1 MKRLLSLLSTVLLV
15 AACFTLSAA
24 PPSDFVIR
32 MLNGVTL
39 ENATVDSM
47 SGSRVIVTGR
57 LPDGS
62 ITTKTVS
69 FADLTPESRDALM
82 WNMRDRL
89 MLDSKPGWF
98 FSGPAVAGDDLPP
111 VSKSGG
117 GILVP
122 ADSPIVL
129 PGSPGRISLLS
140 ITELTNGTLG
150 WAASWDGGFVA
161 QPQQFG
167 RIYVY
172 GVMLMQGATWYGN
185 VYPTVRTIWWKGNY
199 FPCFATTPDF
209 AKRINAM
216 TRESGQEMMQ

>member
-1 MKRLLSLLSTVLLV
+1 MKQNILTVVLTFVCTVLTAV
-15 AACFTLSAA
+15 

-32 MLNGVTL
+32 LLDGVTL

-69 FADLTPESRDALM
+69 FADLTPESRDAVM
-82 WNMRDRL
+82 WKMRDRL

-98 FSGPAVAGDDLPP
+98 FSGPAVAGHDLPP
-111 VSKSGG
+111 AQSSGG

-129 PGSPGRISLLS
+129 PGSPGRISLTS

-161 QPQQFG
+161 QPQRFG

-172 GVMLMQGATWYGN
+172 GVMLLQGATWFGN
-185 VYPTVRTIWWKGNY
+185 VYPTCRTIWWQGNY
-199 FPCFATTPDF
+199 FPCFATTPEF
-209 AKRINAM
+209 AKRINEM
-216 TRESGQEMMQ
+216 TREGGMEMMQ

>member
-1 MKRLLSLLSTVLLV
+1 MKHAFLTVVLAV
-15 AACFTLSAA
+15 ACTVLSAA
-24 PPSDFVIR
+24 PPSDFVVR
-32 MLNGVTL
+32 LLSGVTL

-47 SGSRVIVTGR
+47 SGSRVVVTGR

-82 WNMRDRL
+82 WKLRDRL

-98 FSGPAVAGDDLPP
+98 FSGPASAGNELPP
-111 VSKSGG
+111 VKSSGG

-122 ADSPIVL
+122 ADAPIVL
-129 PGSPGRISLLS
+129 PGAPGRIALTS

-150 WAASWDGGFVA
+150 WAASWDGGFTA

-172 GVMLMQGATWYGN
+172 GVILLQGATWFGN
-185 VYPTVRTIWWKGNY
+185 VYPTCRTIWWKGNY

-216 TRESGQEMMQ
+216 TRESGAEMMQ

>member
-1 MKRLLSLLSTVLLV
+1 MKRLLSTVLLV
-15 AACFTLSAA
+15 AVCFALSAA
-24 PPSDFVIR
+24 PASDFVIR
-32 MLNGVTL
+32 LLNGVTL

-47 SGSRVIVTGR
+47 SGSRVVVTGR

-69 FADLTPESRDALM
+69 FADLTPESRDAVM

-98 FSGPAVAGDDLPP
+98 FSGPAVAGSDLPP
-111 VSKSGG
+111 VQSSGG

-129 PGSPGRISLLS
+129 PGSPGRISLMS

-172 GVMLMQGATWYGN
+172 GVMLLQGATWYGN

-199 FPCFATTPDF
+199 FPCFATTPEF
-209 AKRINAM
+209 AKRINTL
-216 TRESGQEMMQ
+216 TRESGMEMMQ

>member
-1 MKRLLSLLSTVLLV
+1 MKQILLSVLLTIV
-15 AACFTLSAA
+15 CTVLSAA
-24 PPSDFVIR
+24 PASDYVIR
-32 MLNGVTL
+32 LLNGVTL

-47 SGSRVIVTGR
+47 SGSRLVVTGR

-82 WNMRDRL
+82 WDLCDRL

-98 FSGPAVAGDDLPP
+98 FSGPASAGNELPP
-111 VSKSGG
+111 VNSSGG

-129 PGSPGRISLLS
+129 PGAPGRIALTS

-172 GVMLMQGATWYGN
+172 GVMLLQGATWYGN
-185 VYPTVRTIWWKGNY
+185 VYPTCRTIWWKGNY

-209 AKRINAM
+209 AKRINAL
-216 TRESGQEMMQ
+216 TRESGAEMMQ

>member
-1 MKRLLSLLSTVLLV
+1 MKHIFLSAVLAFVCTVL
-15 AACFTLSAA
+15 TAA
-24 PPSDFVIR
+24 PSSDFVIR
-32 MLNGVTL
+32 LLDGVTL
-39 ENATVDSM
+39 ENATIDSM

-62 ITTKTVS
+62 VTTKTVS
-69 FADLTPESRDALM
+69 FADLTPESRDAVM
-82 WNMRDRL
+82 WKMRDRL
-89 MLDSKPGWF
+89 MIDSKPGWF
-98 FSGPAVAGDDLPP
+98 FSGPAVAGNDLP
-111 VSKSGG
+111 SASSSGG

-161 QPQQFG
+161 QAQQFG

-172 GVMLMQGATWYGN
+172 GVMLLQGTTWYGN

-199 FPCFATTPDF
+199 FPCFATTPEF
-209 AKRINAM
+209 AKRINAL
-216 TRESGQEMMQ
+216 TRESGEEMME

>member
-1 MKRLLSLLSTVLLV
+1 MKRLLLSVVLVL
-15 AACFTLSAA
+15 ACAVLSAA
-24 PPSDFVIR
+24 PQSDFVIR
-32 MLNGVTL
+32 LLNGVTL
-39 ENATVDSM
+39 ENATVDSL

-62 ITTKTVS
+62 VTTKTVS
-69 FADLTPESRDALM
+69 FADLAPESRDAVM
-82 WNMRDRL
+82 WQMRDRL
-89 MLDSKPGWF
+89 MLASKPGWF
-98 FSGPAVAGDDLPP
+98 FSGPAVAGDHLPP
-111 VSKSGG
+111 ASSSGG

-129 PGSPGRISLLS
+129 PGSPGRISLTS

-161 QPQQFG
+161 HPQQFG

-172 GVMLMQGATWYGN
+172 GVLLLQGSTWFGN
-185 VYPTVRTIWWKGNY
+185 VYPTTRTIWWKGNY
-199 FPCFATTPDF
+199 FPCFATTPEF

-216 TRESGQEMMQ
+216 TRESGEEMME